1 MKIVKFLGLII
12 LFIFVI
18 FISDAQEYIAERPV
32 VTENLGF
39 YAGGNASTNGL
50 GLHLSYVY
58 NNRFSFR
65 TGFETLKLKANF
77 DFDENDISYNADLKY
92 KTGGVFFIA
101 DYYYTSRLYF
111 SLGAS
116 INSFNPNVKGK
127 AVSDMQYGDIVIPAN
142 KVGDFSFSIEPSLK
156 LSPYIGA
163 GFRQFL
169 GKKERLVY
177 NLETGFYYMG
187 APKLNIETTGL
198 LSPTADPAHGQ
209 VEYLENQFSNY
220 KIYPIL
226 KFNLAFKLF

>member
-1 MKIVKFLGLII
+1 MKKVKFLGLII
-12 LFIFVI
+12 LFSFVI
-18 FISDAQEYIAERPV
+18 FISDAQEYLLEKPLVAD
-32 VTENLGF
+32 NLGF

-58 NNRFSFR
+58 NNRITFR
-65 TGFETLKLKANF
+65 TGFETLKLKTNF

-92 KTGGVFFIA
+92 KTGGIFIIG

-116 INSFNPNVKGK
+116 INLFNPDVKGK
-127 AVSDMQYGDIVIPAN
+127 AVSEMQYGDIFIPAE
-142 KVGDFSFSIEPSLK
+142 KVGDFNFAIEPSLK
-156 LSPYIGA
+156 FSPYIGA

-177 NLETGFYYMG
+177 NFETGFYYMG
-187 APKLNIETTGL
+187 TPKFNIEATGL
-198 LSPTADPAHGQ
+198 LSPTADSAHGQ

-220 KIYPIL
+220 KIYPVL